1 MPSVGDVPGAF
12 DPARIVQTLHDHA
25 VAYVLVGGVAARL
38 HGSPTLTEDLDV
50 TPEPSDDNL
59 EALADALVDLGARLA
74 VDGVDGGLEVPLD
87 ARTFSSPVMKF
98 ITDAGEVDVV
108 LQPVGTGGYRQ
119 LRERAV
125 AFRVVG
131 IGLEVAS
138 LDDIIS
144 SKETAGRP
152 KDRAHLETLRQLRDE
167 LARRQGSE

>member
-1 MPSVGDVPGAF
+1 MDDVAGSF
-12 DPARIVQTLHDHA
+12 DPARIVQTLHDHG

-50 TPEPSDDNL
+50 TPEPTDDNL
-59 EALADALVDLGARLA
+59 GALADALVTLGARLA

-98 ITDAGEVDVV
+98 LTDAGEIDVV
-108 LQPVGTGGYRQ
+108 LDPVGTGGYEP

-131 IGLEVAS
+131 VGLAVAS
-138 LDDIIS
+138 LDDIIR
-144 SKETAGRP
+144 SKETADRP

-167 LARRQGSE
+167 LTRRRGSRGPE